1 LLPITSVE
9 QEFELL
15 SIQMTQVV
23 SRNFGTLSRSKGKDF
38 LTYFKNTYCSLECQF
53 PIKMWNHFDNHDD
66 RTNNRV
72 EGDNNKMKLFC
83 GYADPK
89 IDKAVN
95 LIQLHERTARDKYEN
110 GKKENARAPAQK
122 PEDIV
127 KEERF
132 RQARRFLRDGKIT
145 HAVYKQEILEM
156 HQFMP
161 KKNT

>member
-1 LLPITSVE
+1 MESFW
-9 QEFELL
+9 Q
-15 SIQMTQVV
+15 
-23 SRNFGTLSRSKGKDF
+23 SRR
-38 LTYFKNTYCSLECQF
+38 
-53 PIKMWNHFDNHDD
+53 
-66 RTNNRV
+66 R
-72 EGDNNKMKLFC
+72 
-83 GYADPK
+83 